1 MEWRGEEEEEEG
13 RKNKGEEKCK
23 EREEERKREEE
34 TGRGKGGGR
43 REKGGEGGRYPGSPR
58 GGAASPTRCDHR
70 FYHSWAWAEPF
81 NMLPSAITHLS
92 AGGAMSGRSAGCP

>member
-1 MEWRGEEEEEEG
+1 MEKERNVKRGQKEKEGMGEETGGVKGGWRTEG
-13 RKNKGEEKCK
+13 RGK
-23 EREEERKREEE
+23 ERE
-34 TGRGKGGGR
+34 
-43 REKGGEGGRYPGSPR
+43 GGEGGRYDGPPR